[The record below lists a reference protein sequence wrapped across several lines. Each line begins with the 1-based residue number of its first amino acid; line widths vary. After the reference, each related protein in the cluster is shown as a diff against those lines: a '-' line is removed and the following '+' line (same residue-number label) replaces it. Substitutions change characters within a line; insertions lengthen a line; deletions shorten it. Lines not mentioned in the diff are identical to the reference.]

1 MKKFFPLWIAFHGLI
16 VFSFLISLFFS
27 PNIKFATS
35 LFEILPPSSSL
46 HEVQAADAKLAG
58 KTGRAVTILVKSK
71 SFTSAKKAAERLWSA
86 YQTPSEFFDEFSL
99 YVDSGMVAKI
109 TAYLHEN
116 RFVLLDDESH
126 NLIESGN
133 VSQLADD
140 ALMSVYS
147 AFTLSD
153 LSNLYEDPFLL
164 SEKSLRSL
172 LEGGAVAST
181 AMSLRDDVLAAEKD
195 GDFYVLLRGR
205 VSERGAALA
214 SSKSTVKSLYKKMQE
229 LKADFSKETGEEE
242 IDFIWSGVPF
252 HSYESSSSAQT
263 QISVISTVSL
273 ILIVLVFLWIFRS
286 FLPAIVSALAVTLS
300 CGIGFLSTLLFFR
313 GIHVLTFVFGTTLI
327 GTCLDYSIHYF
338 VNWKNPKYKSGEE
351 VRNHIL
357 RGITLGFVS
366 TEICFAALFLAPF
379 PLLKQ
384 VSVFLFT
391 GLAAAYL
398 SVVAFYPILPKSSPS
413 KRHTNFATEKS
424 SLFVGILHRF
434 RLLPIICMSI
444 SILVILI
451 NYRSF
456 KISNNIQELYSMS
469 PKMLENEI
477 NSAKILNTGSSGWYF
492 ILKGSTEEEVL
503 QKNEELDSYLK
514 NCVLEGKLGSFLSVS
529 QFIPSEKTQQANYSA
544 AEKLLALVSQ
554 QYEALSL
561 AESKI
566 ENQKLVT
573 DYTNN
578 YRSLS
583 NHYVHISDKN
593 LPETITEAT
602 ANLWIGE
609 VDGSYFSCVLP
620 LHAKAEEEE
629 FFREYAA
636 SNDGVFF
643 VNKVKDISSQLDL
656 LSKAMLLLLAL
667 AFIIV
672 IGILFFFYKPKIVLK
687 IAAIPLTVTLV
698 TTAVLLLCK
707 IHLSFFPITAL
718 VLVFGLGL
726 DYIIY
731 AIEGSDNTFAI
742 LLSFVTTALSFGALA
757 ISTFPP
763 VHMLGL
769 TVFVGLTTALL
780 TAFCMTGRADDLSG
794 ESNI

>member
-71 SFTSAKKAAERLWSA
+71 SFSSAKKAAERLWSA

-116 RFVLLDDESH
+116 RFVLLDDESR

-133 VSQLADD
+133 ASQLADD

-181 AMSLRDDVLAAEKD
+181 AMSLRDNVLAAEKD

-273 ILIVLVFLWIFRS
+273 ILIVLVFFWIFRA

-327 GTCLDYSIHYF
+327 GTCLDYSIHFF
-338 VNWKNPKYKSGEE
+338 VNWKNSKYKSGEE
-351 VRNHIL
+351 VRKHIL

-398 SVVAFYPILPKSSPS
+398 SVVALYPILPKSSPS
-413 KRHTNFATEKS
+413 KRHTNFVAEKS

-434 RLLPIICMSI
+434 RLLPIICMAI

-573 DYTNN
+573 DYINN
-578 YRSLS
+578 YRSLA

-620 LHAKAEEEE
+620 LHVKAEEEE